1 MINHGFWESKQ
12 SINMI
17 KKMMWIYNKKNN
29 IENKNSNEYVNKHK
43 NKYESKNG
51 CGKDSNNL
59 KP

>member
-1 MINHGFWESKQ
+1 
-12 SINMI
+12 
-17 KKMMWIYNKKNN
+17 MMWIYNKKNN
-29 IENKNSNEYVNKHK
+29 SENKNSNEYVNKHK

>member
-1 MINHGFWESKQ
+1 
-12 SINMI
+12 
-17 KKMMWIYNKKNN
+17 MMRIYNKKNN
-29 IENKNSNEYVNKHK
+29 SENNNSNEYVNKHK